1 VVATDGM
8 SAFADLDRVTA
19 RLDELVEENRRIH
32 ERESLNLDPASNVMN
47 PRAEALL
54 SAGLGTRPSL
64 GLPGDKYETGLEAIE
79 QIELLADELV
89 RRVFNVRHVEL
100 RVASGAIANL
110 YAFMATCQ
118 PGDTV
123 IVPPPE
129 IGGHVTHHRAGAA
142 GLYGLNVV
150 EAPVDADRITV
161 DVAAL
166 AELAA
171 RVRPRL
177 ITLGGSLNLAA
188 HPVAEVRDVADSV
201 GAHLLFDAA
210 HLCGMFAGGR
220 WESPLNQGAHLMTMS
235 TYKSLGGP
243 PAGIICTDDDA
254 LAERIT
260 GIAHPGLT
268 ANFDVAK
275 TAALAVTMLD
285 WIECGAAYADRM
297 VDTARALARRLREAG
312 LPVVGVGDDLT
323 DSHHIAVANP
333 DGGQRAAAR
342 LRDSNLL
349 ACGIGLPGA
358 RVPGGV
364 VPDGDVPG
372 LRLGTPEMV
381 RWGMGPEEAERV
393 ADWIARAL
401 LDGEDV
407 SAEVTAFR
415 TAYDRVH
422 FVRGGPLSPR

>member
-1 VVATDGM
+1 VDANDL
-8 SAFADLDRVTA
+8 SAPGDLDRITA
-19 RLDELVEENRRIH
+19 RLDELVEDNRRIH

-47 PRAEALL
+47 PRAELLL

-64 GLPGDKYETGLEAIE
+64 GLPGEKYETGLEAIE
-79 QIELLADELV
+79 QIELLADDLV
-89 RRVFNVRHVEL
+89 RRVFNVKHVEL

-110 YAFMATCQ
+110 YAFMATCR

-123 IVPPPE
+123 IVPPAE

-142 GLYGLNVV
+142 GLYGLEIV
-150 EAPVDADRITV
+150 EAPVDPDRVTV
-161 DVAAL
+161 DVEAL
-166 AELAA
+166 AELAD

-177 ITLGGSLNLAA
+177 ITLGGSLNLAP
-188 HPVAEVRDVADSV
+188 HPVAGVREVADSV

-210 HLCGMFAGGR
+210 HLCGMFAGRR
-220 WESPLNQGAHLMTMS
+220 WESPLAQGAHLMTMS

-243 PAGIICTDDDA
+243 PAGIICTDDGA
-254 LAERIT
+254 LAERIMA
-260 GIAHPGLT
+260 IAHPGLT

-275 TAALAVTMLD
+275 TAALALTMLD
-285 WIECGAAYADRM
+285 WIDCGTAYADRM
-297 VDTARALARRLREAG
+297 VETARSLARRLREAG

-323 DSHHIAVANP
+323 DSHHIAVATP
-333 DGGQRAAAR
+333 EGGQRAAAR

-349 ACGIGLPGA
+349 ACGIGLPSTRVHGGA
-358 RVPGGV
+358 P
-364 VPDGDVPG
+364 PDGDVPG

-401 LDGEDV
+401 VDGEDV
-407 SAEVTAFR
+407 STEVTAFR

-422 FVRGGPLSPR
+422 FVRGGPLPTR